1 MRIKIRISPKLD
13 DKNFLYFWVTFS
25 RLNLISV
32 VLWETLRNLL
42 PILGQPV
49 SLGVNLLQVEV
60 SLDNLECLLYSI
72 IIEVSD

>member
-13 DKNFLYFWVTFS
+13 DQNFLYFRVTFS

-49 SLGVNLLQVEV
+49 SLGVDLLQVEV